1 MVPPGIAPKP
11 QEAVPAVVVVLLW
24 QIEQVL
30 LALVMNAMDALPQ
43 GGQPV
48 DHNQLQP
55 RTELRLRNR
64 ARRRRRHSPDTL
76 SRLFEPFFTTKETG
90 RSVGLGLAISRCIL
104 TCCVSCR
111 SGRLPV
117 WGAIK

>member
-43 GGQPV
+43 GGGNLWITTSFSREQNCVCVIVRDDGVGIPPTPCPGFSSRFSP
-48 DHNQLQP
+48 Q
-55 RTELRLRNR
+55 
-64 ARRRRRHSPDTL
+64 RRPGAASALGSP
-76 SRLFEPFFTTKETG
+76 SAAA
-90 RSVGLGLAISRCIL
+90 S
-104 TCCVSCR
+104 
-111 SGRLPV
+111 
-117 WGAIK
+117 